1 MQTAKLAYVKSTKPR
16 NTALKRGIVFTAL
29 TIFCVVCFWYAFSG
43 VNPPPCPLSSNPANG
58 DNTACGVGSG
68 GRARPAGLGAI
79 LSGQATDK
87 RTPAIGNSHLPTG
100 PVKVSGDNSGAGGG
114 GFHPA
119 GGSSITS
126 ASASNPAVSGSS
138 TNAGSSS
145 NPLMCR
151 SQCQTSTS
159 TCQMTCSQ
167 QFNATNQTQSWMT
180 CMQTCSSKM
189 NTCTN
194 SCVSGVKPPS
204 NVQVPLAN
212 STPQATG
219 GSKSGTQTRSK
230 PTPSLPIQMPDSSS
244 SSSSS
249 N

>member
-1 MQTAKLAYVKSTKPR
+1 MQPAKLAYVKSAKPR
-16 NTALKRGIVFTAL
+16 NTALRRGIVFTVL

-68 GRARPAGLGAI
+68 GRARPTGLGAI

-87 RTPAIGNSHLPTG
+87 TTLTTGNSHLPTG
-100 PVKVSGDNSGAGGG
+100 PVQVSGARSGGG

-126 ASASNPAVSGSS
+126 VSASNTAISGAGSS
-138 TNAGSSS
+138 ATAGDSS

-151 SQCQTSTS
+151 SQCQTSSS
-159 TCQMTCSQ
+159 TCQMTCSR
-167 QFNATNQTQSWMT
+167 QFSATNQTQSWMT

-189 NTCTN
+189 STCAN
-194 SCVSGVKPPS
+194 SCLSGVKPPP

-212 STPQATG
+212 SATQANG
-219 GSKSGTQTRSK
+219 GAQSGTQTRSK